1 MLFGNLCPQ
10 KWVKST
16 SIATSSQGQKS
27 SLPLR
32 KGKKGE
38 KTHPQSSSSSKRM
51 FSGVPKTTADQREL
65 LQKLYDQDTTVMSG
79 ILKAFF
85 HSSSV
90 IVSKE
95 EIRKKITSFQE
106 EIKDHTRSGSDPV
119 LGKKNNHLYEAAL
132 FRANWALKA
141 CVSLGKKCYVEGN
154 VSGARAW
161 FVRAIETAEYAPAM
175 YQWACLE
182 ERENNEAE
190 VRRLLTLGAQ
200 RGHVDSIHNL
210 AVLEREKGNTA
221 EAKRLFMLAIEKGDV
236 DSICNLAI
244 MEYRNGNIA
253 NAIELFRLGAK
264 KEHAVSMH
272 NLAALEYK
280 NNNIDN
286 ARKWYKESANL
297 GCVSARE
304 YLGSLEYFA
313 GNIKAAKSALEAAL
327 NKGSFKFILLLAD
340 ILSNE
345 QKFNEAEKLYKKA
358 ISLGIKDAELHY
370 AEFLHKRA
378 SREENREMAKKSQE
392 MAQSYIQSLPEEER
406 LSDQEI
412 SETSQIIER
421 EQLVAISSPVAA
433 PSQEEDLKPILSYEA
448 SSSSPE
454 SHVTP
459 PMPKGYQRYL
469 NRILAQEEAERKQ
482 QLSSVIR
489 EEGRPQTYKDVIVQ
503 VLPNAEADVSEHALK
518 IKNLISRLANG
529 ERPAKFEE
537 LKGHKEERRTI
548 CSMRLFSQS
557 GFTGRIT
564 FEITGYNQMVYSSTK
579 HGKTHGVTALTIL
592 SIDRHYETER
602 TVVNSSTAPKLMEWQ
617 D

>member
-1 MLFGNLCPQ
+1 MKTNIKKLLSSTALLFSVVFMTMNEEAFSSTEEIDNITSQRLQTYLKNETPGIMDQPSPSLPVLLEELINKEKTFLLVRVKKYNPSMLLEKFCQEL
-10 KWVKST
+10 KSMDKST
-16 SIATSSQGQKS
+16 PEWEENVHALVLKGMLAFSFHHQMTGESTTEAGQSFLKTLIEVTKPVSSIATSSQGQKS

-154 VSGARAW
+154 VSEARAW
-161 FVRAIETAEYAPAM
+161 FARAIETAEYAPAM

-210 AVLEREKGNTA
+210 AVLEGEKGNTA

-244 MEYRNGNIA
+244 MEYRNGNID

-286 ARKWYKESANL
+286 ARKWYKESANR

-304 YLGSLEYFA
+304 YLG
-313 GNIKAAKSALEAAL
+313 NIL
-327 NKGSFKFILLLAD
+327 
-340 ILSNE
+340 
-345 QKFNEAEKLYKKA
+345 
-358 ISLGIKDAELHY
+358 
-370 AEFLHKRA
+370 
-378 SREENREMAKKSQE
+378 
-392 MAQSYIQSLPEEER
+392 
-406 LSDQEI
+406 QEI
-412 SETSQIIER
+412 
-421 EQLVAISSPVAA
+421 
-433 PSQEEDLKPILSYEA
+433 
-448 SSSSPE
+448 
-454 SHVTP
+454 
-459 PMPKGYQRYL
+459 
-469 NRILAQEEAERKQ
+469 
-482 QLSSVIR
+482 
-489 EEGRPQTYKDVIVQ
+489 
-503 VLPNAEADVSEHALK
+503 
-518 IKNLISRLANG
+518 
-529 ERPAKFEE
+529 
-537 LKGHKEERRTI
+537 
-548 CSMRLFSQS
+548 
-557 GFTGRIT
+557 
-564 FEITGYNQMVYSSTK
+564 
-579 HGKTHGVTALTIL
+579 
-592 SIDRHYETER
+592 
-602 TVVNSSTAPKLMEWQ
+602 
-617 D
+617 